1 MYTLV
6 NRGEDSSVYKYIT
19 QLLVKG
25 SAWSGK
31 WKLGP
36 KDYARFNLM
45 FGERQTR
52 VLDYTRIGHISGLR
66 QAVNYYRGS
75 ERLLCKKVPLVKFVR
90 SLTGHSDVK
99 CSWLPVSYIVL
110 PKRLKSKSETKSGYY
125 TDERE
130 EFLAFAKKLEEKIWI
145 AKSSSGSKGK
155 DIYISHDVQ
164 AILEFI
170 DEQSQGF
177 VVQKYIENPLLLDGN
192 RKFDIRSWVLLD
204 HQYTIHVFSEGVLR
218 TSSEPYDASDL
229 QNITSH
235 LTNHCIQ
242 EQFSADFG
250 RYEDGN
256 ELFFDEFT
264 RYLKEKHQ
272 VSFASDILPQM
283 NTIVKKCLLGLKEE
297 LTTEG
302 LGYDSFQ
309 LFGFDFMVDAKFHV
323 WLLEVNGAPACANA
337 LLPALAE
344 DLVRKAIDPIFP
356 DHKSEEPR
364 RSHQTQSIRTES
376 RKGVFMII

>member
-25 SAWSGK
+25 SAWNGK

-52 VLDYTRIGHISGLR
+52 VTFPVFVKLLITIEALR
-66 QAVNYYRGS
+66 DCFV
-75 ERLLCKKVPLVKFVR
+75 KKFVR

-99 CSWLPVSYIVL
+99 FSWLPVSYIVL

-130 EFLAFAKKLEEKIWI
+130 EFLAFANKLEEKIWI
-145 AKSSSGSKGK
+145 AKSSSGSK
-155 DIYISHDVQ
+155 
-164 AILEFI
+164 
-170 DEQSQGF
+170 GF

-192 RKFDIRSWVLLD
+192 RKFDIR
-204 HQYTIHVFSEGVLR
+204 
-218 TSSEPYDASDL
+218 
-229 QNITSH
+229 
-235 LTNHCIQ
+235 
-242 EQFSADFG
+242 
-250 RYEDGN
+250 
-256 ELFFDEFT
+256 
-264 RYLKEKHQ
+264 YLKEKHQ
-272 VSFASDILPQM
+272 VSFASDILPQI

-364 RSHQTQSIRTES
+364 RSYQTQSITTES
-376 RKGVFMII
+376 RKGGPLVTRYLLHP